1 MLKVNFLHEKPTRC
15 FLYAKFGRII
25 CAAIKISGELLPF
38 LKRETEKMETIN
50 FAKVL
55 SRQIILCAVLLST
68 AAAPASAVPTAA
80 PADDKFDP
88 IPVYSIYP
96 PIKRHGSADEA
107 LTSGHVING
116 HYAMAAPA
124 GKTWRIAF
132 LFPHMKDPYWVGC
145 SYGVISEAKRLG
157 VAVDIFPADGY
168 SDLIGQLRKMDE
180 AIAAKYDAIVISPIS
195 QTANNSSI
203 AKAKSL
209 GIPVFELANDSTSD
223 DLTIKVTTSLKG
235 MGIEA
240 TRWMIRDAQRRGL
253 KSINIALLPGPYDAG
268 WVKGEVEG
276 TLETAYKAAIKVNI
290 VNIKYGDSDRIEQSQ
305 LAAQLLAEHGQELDY
320 VLGCTGCAPAAILP
334 IKEAGLNGKIRI
346 VSYDLTR
353 EIADFIRKGEI
364 FASADTK
371 GVSQAR
377 VTLNAAVNFLEE
389 RTRKLPHTILIELGL
404 VDQNSYA
411 AYPFN
416 TSIAPEGYMPV
427 LSYAPG
433 EGK

>member
-1 MLKVNFLHEKPTRC
+1 M
-15 FLYAKFGRII
+15 
-25 CAAIKISGELLPF
+25 KISEKLPPF
-38 LKRETEKMETIN
+38 LQLEIEKMDTITGSISLVRA
-50 FAKVL
+50 F
-55 SRQIILCAVLLST
+55 SRPIILCALLLS
-68 AAAPASAVPTAA
+68 AASAS
-80 PADDKFDP
+80 ADSKFDP
-88 IPVYSIYP
+88 IPVHSIYP
-96 PIKRHGSADEA
+96 PVKQQGSADQA
-107 LTSGHVING
+107 LASGHVVNG

-124 GKTWRIAF
+124 RKPWRIAF

-145 SYGVISEAKRLG
+145 SYGVISEAERLG
-157 VAVDIFPADGY
+157 AAVDIFPADGY

-203 AKAKSL
+203 AKARAL

-240 TRWMIRDAQRRGL
+240 MQWVIRDAQQRGL
-253 KSINIALLPGPYDAG
+253 KSINIALLPGPSDAG

-276 TLETAYKAAIKVNI
+276 TLDAAHKAAIKVNI
-290 VNIKYGDSDRIEQSQ
+290 VDIKYGDSDRIEQSQ
-305 LAAQLLAEHGQELDY
+305 LAAQLLAEHGKQLDY

-334 IKEAGLNGKIRI
+334 MKETGLSGKIRI
-346 VSYDLTR
+346 VSYDLTH

-377 VTLNAAVNFLEE
+377 VTLDSAVNFLEG
-389 RTRKLPHTILIELGL
+389 RTKKLPHTILIKLGL
-404 VDQNSYA
+404 VDQNNYA
-411 AYPFN
+411 TYPFD
-416 TSIAPEGYMPV
+416 TSIAPEGYTPV
-427 LSYAPG
+427 LSYAPR
-433 EGK
+433 EVN